1 MYEENDMK
9 TNISFI
15 NIDFFE
21 QHKTR
26 IKILFFLE

>member
-15 NIDFFE
+15 NIDFLE